1 MKRALEIGRCLC
13 IAGAMALSI
22 TVDPPSLHA
31 QSVPPGIGPDSA
43 EVVAGP
49 IFGAGGFHRSL
60 LGSNYRE
67 LWMKPVRL
75 PVLHIATFAG
85 GLTATKVGGGKQ
97 TRSLRLATADSVEY
111 VFRPNFKAGVNLP
124 EDFEGTLVWWIFRD
138 AGSASHPAATVA
150 AIPFMDIAGVRHPNS
165 VLVVMGDDPRL
176 GEFRKEFAGLP
187 GTIEEYPSIPKGG
200 GAAFA
205 GALTVLDAEELL
217 DTLNK
222 DPAVR
227 VDARTMLRARIV
239 DLLVGDND
247 RHADQWR
254 WIQVTPG
261 GPFEAVARDRDKVFL
276 SYEGS
281 LLNLA
286 RMAVPKL
293 VKFAPRYSNPSA
305 LFENATDF
313 DRRILGGLDKSLWDS
328 AARNLQRE
336 LTDAA
341 LERSVAA
348 MPAEYRAGSRHIVQI
363 LRVRRDSLP
372 NAVMRYYGQLFRLAD
387 VHGTDAAE
395 KAAITRNANGTVRV
409 ALQSDGQGTWF
420 DRTFNPAD
428 TREIR
433 VYLHGGNDSAIVSG
447 AVATSI
453 PVRVIGGNGTNTLID
468 ESAVGGR
475 RSPAKL
481 YDEGAVDDVK
491 YARDT
496 IAEKR
501 SYVNAL
507 NSYYNRRP
515 WVHAF
520 GRLVPPDNDFG
531 SKIKPVVGLKTG
543 HGLGLVPKIGIARYT
558 YGFRKI
564 PYATMIQADI
574 AMSTETRGIRAELIG
589 DKRFTSSDFHIPAL
603 ASMSQLE
610 VIQFRGFGNDIPEDD
625 DTFFDVK
632 QKMWTFTPGLGF
644 SFAPGSDISLGPI
657 VRYTNTDST
666 GFLALSRPYG
676 FSTFGQVGAQLALH
690 YESRILPD
698 TTKPRFIADITG
710 AGYPASWDVE
720 SAYESVEGVAVGY
733 VTIPFLTKPV
743 IALRAGGKKL
753 FGDFPYFDAA
763 FLGGGSSYR
772 TEHRQRFAGDASVF
786 GSAELRLP
794 LFSFPLI
801 TPTNVGAIGFADAGR
816 VYLDGDSPGGWHTAA
831 GGGLWIGVIE
841 DALNVNVLYTNRS
854 SRRVIVSLG
863 FAY

>member
-1 MKRALEIGRCLC
+1 
-13 IAGAMALSI
+13 
-22 TVDPPSLHA
+22 
-31 QSVPPGIGPDSA
+31 
-43 EVVAGP
+43 
-49 IFGAGGFHRSL
+49 
-60 LGSNYRE
+60 
-67 LWMKPVRL
+67 
-75 PVLHIATFAG
+75 
-85 GLTATKVGGGKQ
+85 
-97 TRSLRLATADSVEY
+97 
-111 VFRPNFKAGVNLP
+111 
-124 EDFEGTLVWWIFRD
+124 
-138 AGSASHPAATVA
+138 
-150 AIPFMDIAGVRHPNS
+150 
-165 VLVVMGDDPRL
+165 
-176 GEFRKEFAGLP
+176 
-187 GTIEEYPSIPKGG
+187 
-200 GAAFA
+200 
-205 GALTVLDAEELL
+205 
-217 DTLNK
+217 
-222 DPAVR
+222 
-227 VDARTMLRARIV
+227 
-239 DLLVGDND
+239 
-247 RHADQWR
+247 
-254 WIQVTPG
+254 
-261 GPFEAVARDRDKVFL
+261 
-276 SYEGS
+276 
-281 LLNLA
+281 
-286 RMAVPKL
+286 
-293 VKFAPRYSNPSA
+293 
-305 LFENATDF
+305 
-313 DRRILGGLDKSLWDS
+313 
-328 AARNLQRE
+328 
-336 LTDAA
+336 
-341 LERSVAA
+341 
-348 MPAEYRAGSRHIVQI
+348 
-363 LRVRRDSLP
+363 
-372 NAVMRYYGQLFRLAD
+372 
-387 VHGTDAAE
+387 
-395 KAAITRNANGTVRV
+395 
-409 ALQSDGQGTWF
+409 
-420 DRTFNPAD
+420 
-428 TREIR
+428 